1 MPRHGPRRYRS
12 RAPPPGIDPGSHR
25 KNCARSSTQ
34 PGANA
39 PVYQYSQKRGGL
51 TKEEWSLQ
59 QTPMGSLILVQF
71 EAADIEK
78 AFATLGQSS
87 DDFDVWFRGRVLELT
102 GVDLAA
108 EPDGPPPEIILDW
121 RA

>member
-1 MPRHGPRRYRS
+1 MATFIGAFPVLPGKDDDVRKFAQETMGRS
-12 RAPPPGIDPGSHR
+12 EELSA
-25 KNCARSSTQ
+25 
-34 PGANA
+34 
-39 PVYQYSQKRGGL
+39 SQKRGGI

-59 QTPMGSLILVQF
+59 QSPMGSLVLVHF

-78 AFATLGQSS
+78 AFATLAQSS
-87 DDFDVWFRGRVLELT
+87 EDFDVWFRGRVQELT

-108 EPDGPPPEIILDW
+108 EPEGPPPEIILDW

>member
-1 MPRHGPRRYRS
+1 MATFIGAFPVLAGKEDDAHKFAQETMGRS
-12 RAPPPGIDPGSHR
+12 EEFSA
-25 KNCARSSTQ
+25 
-34 PGANA
+34 
-39 PVYQYSQKRGGL
+39 SQKRGGV

-59 QTPMGSLILVQF
+59 QSPMGSLVLVHF

-78 AFATLGQSS
+78 AFVTLAQSS
-87 DDFDVWFRGRVLELT
+87 EDFDVWFRGRVQEVS